1 MTLGSPW
8 QPVFISYLSLL
19 VFFPLSLLLSSSS
32 RRMIANILHE
42 IQQYQNFPY
51 RLKAEPSIQDFLQSH
66 DPKGD
71 MGDNQ
76 YEDYLYDQSVE
87 IEPRDQPF
95 KKAVSYI
102 LSIYKLVMHVACVL
116 IKINN
121 TDLKVIAYVLLLIC
135 SATCT
140 LTLCV

>member
-1 MTLGSPW
+1 MTLGSPR

-19 VFFPLSLLLSSSS
+19 VFFPLSLLLSSS

>member
-1 MTLGSPW
+1 M
-8 QPVFISYLSLL
+8 FISYPSLL
-19 VFFPLSLLLSSSS
+19 VFSPLSLLLSSSS

-51 RLKAEPSIQDFLQSH
+51 RLKAESSIQDFLQSH

-102 LSIYKLVMHVACVL
+102 LSVYKLVMCVAFVL

-135 SATCT
+135 SAMCT
-140 LTLCV
+140 LTLCA

>member
-1 MTLGSPW
+1 MEKSRANPMILLTLRKGRLDTCVWYFNCCTFLLPPISP
-8 QPVFISYLSLL
+8 F
-19 VFFPLSLLLSSSS
+19 

-51 RLKAEPSIQDFLQSH
+51 RLRAEPSIQDFLQSH

-87 IEPRDQPF
+87 IEPRDQPY
-95 KKAVSYI
+95 KKAVSCLI
-102 LSIYKLVMHVACVL
+102 DLLKTLIYKTCFNFSYIQIHTPVL
-116 IKINN
+116 NSPDHIKEN
-121 TDLKVIAYVLLLIC
+121 
-135 SATCT
+135 
-140 LTLCV
+140 